1 MPSNRER
8 EIARVINNSYK
19 PMLQWTLGPHA
30 LAALTGAHAGLTGS
44 QMQVAW
50 DQWLKSLKALQVP
63 MEGEVRQGL
72 KSMSGKIRPVNA
84 QLSFS
89 VLDAVSQR
97 YAQEQAGLLIKAIET
112 GQRQVVQSIISKAM
126 SGELTVDTA
135 ARHLKGSIGL
145 HPSWAIAVAKYGDRQ
160 FEKLLKDGAPMAK
173 AAELAESQM
182 ERYRKRLVGKRA
194 QNIARTEIA
203 TANNVGQ
210 FAAYE
215 QAVNDGYAHPESR
228 KEWAPGP
235 GACGICAPLS
245 GEVVLW
251 HQPFS
256 NGAMM
261 PPGHP
266 SCRCSTNLL
275 DPELKYREIDHLNPN
290 GDHNPTAPTSKTPI
304 GEKINRP
311 AQSQY
316 LEGVDPSVQL
326 KNPGYAT
333 GVNAEP
339 RRHITSDEMPVKY
352 AGRPLTMDEAAH
364 GVNPRWGQTEY
375 NKNCSSCATSYEMR
389 RRGYPVQAG
398 GTPGRGRMDVEYVDN
413 WWNNADGTPAE
424 TQMFWG
430 KNEYKSWAKEQ
441 PPGSRGYVM
450 VNWTSGGGHVF
461 NWEVDDLGKFRYIDV
476 QLNPD
481 KVNPAI
487 GAMYPFM
494 EYGDWSKRAKSM
506 IRAVRMDDKI
516 PNARMLEAITD
527 QQKG

>member
-19 PMLQWTLGPHA
+19 PMLKWTLGPQA

-50 DQWLKSLKALQVP
+50 DQWLNSLQALQLP
-63 MEGEVRQGL
+63 MEGEIRQSL

-84 QLSFS
+84 QLGFN
-89 VLDAVSQR
+89 VLDAVSKQ

-145 HPSWAIAVAKYGDRQ
+145 HPAWAKAVAKYGDRQ
-160 FEKLLKDGAPMAK
+160 FEKLLKDGAPMGK

-251 HQPFS
+251 NQPFS

-266 SCRCSTNLL
+266 SCRCSTNLMA
-275 DPELKYREIDHLNPN
+275 PEMKYRQVDHLNPN
-290 GDHNPTAPTSKTPI
+290 GDHNPMPPVSTGKAPAAIVNEPVNLDMPGPK
-304 GEKINRP
+304 
-311 AQSQY
+311 
-316 LEGVDPSVQL
+316 LDPGATLQA
-326 KNPGYAT
+326 PGM
-333 GVNAEP
+333 GNKPKELL
-339 RRHITSDEMPVKY
+339 RQDQMPV
-352 AGRPLTMDEAAH
+352 PLGEPLNTLDAAR
-364 GVNPRWGQTEY
+364 GVNPKWGDADHMY
-375 NKNCSSCATSYEMR
+375 NCSNVATAVEMR
-389 RRGYPVQAG
+389 RRGFNVQAAG
-398 GTPGRGRMDVEYVDN
+398 LKEGRYDSEYVSN
-413 WWNNADGTPAE
+413 WWHGADGFPANKE
-424 TQMFWG
+424 RFIDNSMFTEWI
-430 KNEYKSWAKEQ
+430 ESQ
-441 PPGSRGYVM
+441 PEGARGYVT
-450 VNWTSGGGHVF
+450 VQWKQGGGHVF
-461 NWEVDDLGKFRYIDV
+461 NWEVLKGKVFYIDA
-476 QLNPD
+476 QPNKD
-481 KVNPAI
+481 APAI
-487 GAMYPFM
+487 TFRSWAKNVKRGGIGA
-494 EYGDWSKRAKSM
+494 
-506 IRAVRMDDKI
+506 IRMDDKI
-516 PNARMLEAITD
+516 PNTNILQALTVE
-527 QQKG
+527 